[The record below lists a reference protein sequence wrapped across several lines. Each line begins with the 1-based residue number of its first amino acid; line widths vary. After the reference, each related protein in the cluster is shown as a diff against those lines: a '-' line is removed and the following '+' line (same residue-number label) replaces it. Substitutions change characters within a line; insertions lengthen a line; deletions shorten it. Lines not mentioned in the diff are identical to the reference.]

1 MSSCSSSS
9 TRSWTVFN
17 PDGDLHLELTPS
29 VSHTLLI
36 CGVHLL
42 GVTGALLSTAFDQY
56 QTVAIL
62 LLVTL
67 SLIDNLQKQ
76 VLRSHPAAVVEVRRK
91 RGQWWLQRRHRG
103 WCQADLVGQRYV
115 GARFSVL
122 RFRSSQGCHQVVL
135 ASDALTPT
143 AYRHCFVTLR
153 EN

>member
-1 MSSCSSSS
+1 MSSCNSSSI
-9 TRSWTVFN
+9 RSWTVFN
-17 PDGDLHLELTPS
+17 PDGDLDLELTPS

-42 GVTGALLSTAFDQY
+42 GGAGAVLSTAFNQY
-56 QTVAIL
+56 QSVAIL
-62 LLVTL
+62 LLVAL

-76 VLRSHPAAVVEVRRK
+76 VLRSHPGAVVEVRRK
-91 RGQWWLQRRHRG
+91 RGLWWLRTRHGG
-103 WCQADLVGQRYV
+103 WCQAELAGERYV

-122 RFRSSQGCHQVVL
+122 RFRSSEGCHQVVL
-135 ASDALTPT
+135 ASDALSPT